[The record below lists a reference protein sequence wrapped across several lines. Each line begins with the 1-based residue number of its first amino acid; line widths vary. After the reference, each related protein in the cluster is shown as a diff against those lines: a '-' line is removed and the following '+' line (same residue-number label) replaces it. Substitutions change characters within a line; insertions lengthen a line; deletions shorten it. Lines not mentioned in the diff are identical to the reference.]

1 MTIGPGDHTPLGGF
15 TSGDD
20 GPLVRPYAMTGGR
33 TRSRIDI
40 AIESLFTTTTRGE
53 RSAADRNYEWQR
65 ITTLCRNVQS
75 LAEIAAY
82 LGVPLGVARVIV
94 GDMTEA
100 GLLDVHEP
108 GRLDDQLGTYLLER
122 VLSGLRKL

>member
-1 MTIGPGDHTPLGGF
+1 MSSEYIDP
-15 TSGDD
+15 S

-33 TRSRIDI
+33 TRPRVDI
-40 AIESLFTTTTRGE
+40 AMESLITTTTRGE
-53 RSAADRNYEWQR
+53 HDAAARGHDWLR
-65 ITTLCRNVQS
+65 IAELCHQVQS
-75 LAEIAAY
+75 LAEIAAH

-100 GLLDVHEP
+100 GLLDVHAP

>member
-1 MTIGPGDHTPLGGF
+1 VSTESTEQ
-15 TSGDD
+15 S

-33 TRSRIDI
+33 TRSRVDI
-40 AIESLFTTTTRGE
+40 AMESLITTTPRGE
-53 RSAADRNYEWQR
+53 AEAATGGHDWIR
-65 ITTLCRNVQS
+65 IGELCQQVQS

-82 LGVPLGVARVIV
+82 LGTPLGVARVIV

>member
-1 MTIGPGDHTPLGGF
+1 MTGQF
-15 TSGDD
+15 TEQS

-33 TRSRIDI
+33 TRSRVDI
-40 AIESLFTTTTRGE
+40 AMESLITTTTRGE
-53 RSAADRNYEWQR
+53 REGTTGGHDWQR
-65 ITTLCRNVQS
+65 IADLCRQVQS

-82 LGVPLGVARVIV
+82 LGTPLGVARVII
-94 GDMTEA
+94 GDMAEA

-108 GRLDDQLGTYLLER
+108 GRLDNQLGTYLLER

>member
-1 MTIGPGDHTPLGGF
+1 MSTEYVDP
-15 TSGDD
+15 S

-40 AIESLFTTTTRGE
+40 AMESLITTTPRGE
-53 RSAADRNYEWQR
+53 NEAAARGHDWMR
-65 ITTLCRNVQS
+65 IAELCNQVQS
-75 LAEIAAY
+75 LAEIAAH

-100 GLLDVHEP
+100 GLLDVHAP

>member
-1 MTIGPGDHTPLGGF
+1 MHNGHNHNEGRA
-15 TSGDD
+15 

-33 TRSRIDI
+33 TRPRVDI
-40 AIESLFTTTTRGE
+40 AMEALIHTTGRATWDVVGRGH
-53 RSAADRNYEWQR
+53 DWQR
-65 ITTLCRNVQS
+65 IVALCHHVQS

-94 GDMTEA
+94 GDMAEA
-100 GLLDVHEP
+100 GLVDVHEP
-108 GRLDDQLGTYLLER
+108 GHIDDQIGTYLLER

>member
-1 MTIGPGDHTPLGGF
+1 MNTGYVDP
-15 TSGDD
+15 S

-33 TRSRIDI
+33 TRSRVDI
-40 AIESLFTTTTRGE
+40 AMESLITTTARGEQDAATRGH
-53 RSAADRNYEWQR
+53 DWQR
-65 ITTLCRNVQS
+65 IAELCHQVQS
-75 LAEIAAY
+75 LAEIAAR

-100 GLLDVHEP
+100 GLLEIHAP

>member
-1 MTIGPGDHTPLGGF
+1 MTSEHLDPT
-15 TSGDD
+15 

-33 TRSRIDI
+33 TRSRVDI
-40 AIESLFTTTTRGE
+40 AMESLITTTARGQQE
-53 RSAADRNYEWQR
+53 AATGGHDWQR
-65 ITTLCRNVQS
+65 IVEMCEQVQS

-82 LGVPLGVARVIV
+82 LGTPLGVARVIV
-94 GDMTEA
+94 GDMAEA